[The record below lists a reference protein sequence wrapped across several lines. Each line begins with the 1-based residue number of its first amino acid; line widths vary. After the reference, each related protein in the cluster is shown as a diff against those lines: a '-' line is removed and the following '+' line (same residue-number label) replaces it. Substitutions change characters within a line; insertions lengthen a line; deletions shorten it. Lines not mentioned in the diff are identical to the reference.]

1 MTYEV
6 KRVIRKSFASYVKSS
21 VTSSPCKGDIILY
34 TRLECSYKAKST
46 ALTVVFKTT
55 KVALGGG
62 RLILIYLEFTKFM
75 FYLNY

>member
-55 KVALGGG
+55 KVALGG